1 MNYRSEIDGLRAIAV
16 IPVILFHAGF
26 QAFSGGFVGVDVFFV
41 ISGYL
46 ITTII
51 AAELEQGNFS
61 LIKFYERRVRRIL
74 PALFFVMLVCLPFA
88 WVWLLPTD
96 MRDFSQS
103 LVAVGTFTSNIL
115 FWRETG
121 YFDEAAELKPLLHT
135 WSLSVEEQFYVL
147 YPLFLM
153 LFWRFG
159 KRRLIV
165 LVGLTFIAS
174 LTLAQWGVQ
183 NYPVPTF
190 FLLPTRG
197 WELLIGSFTA
207 FYLLS
212 AKRQNFDRIVCEIG
226 GWLGIAFILYA
237 LTTFNQK
244 IPFPGLNALVPTLG
258 AALIIVFANQHT
270 SIGQLLGNKVL
281 VWIGLISYSAY
292 LWHQPLFAF
301 ARHRSLLSHFQNQLL
316 LVALTVISFVLA
328 YFSLRFV
335 EKPFRMKNHFTRS
348 QVFYFALFGAIFF
361 IVVGTFGHLSN
372 GFLNYRKNSIESKD
386 LVARLDVN
394 RGLSPNCDIEHPET
408 SNCKTSDTP
417 EVLLWGDSYAMHLA
431 LGLLASKPDIKLVQK
446 TMSVCGPFFGIAPTN
461 AKYVRS
467 WAEKCMEVN
476 DQVFDYLQKSTSIK
490 YVVLSSPF
498 TQYVGVGAK
507 VLQRNGEIVLGK
519 VVAAAAMIETVK
531 RIKAI
536 GKTPVLFSPP
546 PRNGN
551 DIGGCLKKTTFFGG
565 DKAFCDVLVTHST
578 QRYREVW
585 SFLREV
591 EKHATVVWLSDY
603 LCSASSCKASFNDV
617 LIFRDAGHLSYEGS
631 AYLGKQMNFYGRLED
646 AARQGQNQ

>member
-1 MNYRSEIDGLRAIAV
+1 MNYRSEIDGLRALAV

-51 AAELEQGNFS
+51 ASELEQGNFS

-88 WVWLLPTD
+88 WAWLLPTD

-237 LTTFNQK
+237 LITFNQK
-244 IPFPGLNALVPTLG
+244 MPFPGLYALWPTLG
-258 AALIIVFANQHT
+258 AALFIVFANQRT
-270 SIGQLLGNKVL
+270 SIGQLFGNKVL

-292 LWHQPLFAF
+292 LWHQPLFVF
-301 ARHRSLLSHFQNQLL
+301 ARHRSFLYHYQNQILL
-316 LVALTVISFVLA
+316 AVLVVISFVLA
-328 YFSLRFV
+328 YLSWRFV
-335 EKPFRMKNHFTRS
+335 ETPFRAKDRFTRT
-348 QVFYFALFGAIFF
+348 QIFRFAFLGGSFF
-361 IVVGTFGHLSN
+361 IAFGMLGHLSN
-372 GFLNYRKNSIESKD
+372 GFIHSRKNSIESKD
-386 LVARLDVN
+386 IVARMLPNV
-394 RGLSPNCDIEHPET
+394 GLNWYCAIESPET
-408 SNCKTSDTP
+408 LKCKTSDSP

-431 LGLLASKPDIKLVQK
+431 QGLQASKPDIQLVQK
-446 TMSVCGPFFGIAPTN
+446 TVSVCGPFLGIAPIN

-467 WAEKCMEVN
+467 WAEKCIETN
-476 DQVFDYLQKSTSIK
+476 DKVFDFLQKSTSIK
-490 YVVLSSPF
+490 YVVLSSPL

-507 VLQRNGEIVLGK
+507 VLQRNGEIVSGE

-551 DIGGCLKKTTFFGG
+551 DIGGCLKKSIFFGK

-585 SFLREV
+585 SFLKEV

-603 LCSASSCKASFNDV
+603 LCSTSSCKASFDDV
-617 LIFRDAGHLSYEGS
+617 LIFRDSGHLSYEGS

-646 AARQGQNQ
+646 AARQAQK

>member
-1 MNYRSEIDGLRAIAV
+1 MQYRREIDGLRALAV

-26 QAFSGGFVGVDVFFV
+26 EAFSGGFVGVDVFFV
-41 ISGYL
+41 LSGYL

-51 AAELEQGNFS
+51 WSDLELGKFS
-61 LIKFYERRVRRIL
+61 LLNFYERRARRIL
-74 PALFFVMLVCLPFA
+74 PALFLVILVSIPFA
-88 WVWLLPTD
+88 WAWLLPTD

-115 FWRETG
+115 FWRESG

-159 KRRLIV
+159 KRRLLV

-197 WELLIGSFTA
+197 WELLMGSFTA
-207 FYLLS
+207 FYLIFS
-212 AKRQNFDRIVCEIG
+212 KRQNFDRIVCEIG

-237 LTTFNQK
+237 LITFNQK
-244 IPFPGLNALVPTLG
+244 MPFPGLYALWPTLG
-258 AALIIVFANQHT
+258 AALFIVFANQRT
-270 SIGQLLGNKVL
+270 SIGQLFGNKVL

-301 ARHRSLLSHFQNQLL
+301 ARHRSLLTHFQNQILL
-316 LVALTVISFVLA
+316 AALVVISFVLA
-328 YFSLRFV
+328 YLSWRFV
-335 EKPFRMKNHFTRS
+335 ETPFRAKDRFTRT
-348 QVFYFALFGAIFF
+348 QIFRFALLGGSFF
-361 IVVGTFGHLSN
+361 IAFGMLGHLSN
-372 GFLNYRKNSIESKD
+372 GFIHFRKNSNESKD
-386 LVARLDVN
+386 LVTRMLPNVGIN
-394 RGLSPNCDIEHPET
+394 RYCAMEYPET
-408 SNCKTSDTP
+408 LKCKTSDSP
-417 EVLLWGDSYAMHLA
+417 EVLLWGDSFAMHLA
-431 LGLLASKPDIKLVQK
+431 QGLLASKPDIKLVQR
-446 TMSVCGPFFGIAPTN
+446 TMPVCGPFLGIAPTN

-467 WAEKCMEVN
+467 WAEKCMEAN
-476 DQVFDYLQKSTSIK
+476 DKVFDYLQQSSTIK
-490 YVVLSSPF
+490 YVILSSPF

-507 VLQRNGEIVLGK
+507 VFQRNGEIVSGEA
-519 VVAAAAMIETVK
+519 VAVAAMIETVK

-551 DIGGCLKKTTFFGG
+551 DIGGCLKKSIFFGK

-603 LCSASSCKASFNDV
+603 LCSTSSCKASFNDV
-617 LIFRDAGHLSYEGS
+617 LIFRDSGHLSYEGS
-631 AYLGKQMNFYGRLED
+631 AYLGKQMNFYGLLEE
-646 AARQGQNQ
+646 AARQAQK

>member
-1 MNYRSEIDGLRAIAV
+1 MKYRPEIDGLRALAV

-51 AAELEQGNFS
+51 ASELEQGSFS
-61 LIKFYERRVRRIL
+61 LIKFYERRARRIL
-74 PALFFVMLVCLPFA
+74 PALFFVMLVCIPFA
-88 WVWLLPTD
+88 WAWLLPTD

-135 WSLSVEEQFYVL
+135 WSLSVEEQFYAVF
-147 YPLFLM
+147 PLLLL

-159 KRRLIV
+159 KRKLIA
-165 LVGLTFIAS
+165 LLGFIFIVS
-174 LTLAQWGVQ
+174 LALAQWGVQ
-183 NYPVPTF
+183 NYPVPTY
-190 FLLPTRG
+190 FLLPTRF
-197 WELLIGSFTA
+197 WELLIGSFVA
-207 FYLLS
+207 FYLS
-212 AKRQNFDRIVCEIG
+212 KARSKNIDRFVCETG
-226 GWLGIAFILYA
+226 SWLGIVLMLYAFI
-237 LTTFNQK
+237 TFHQRM
-244 IPFPGLNALVPTLG
+244 PFPGLSALIPTLG
-258 AALIIVFANQHT
+258 AALFIVFANQRT
-270 SIGQLLGNKVL
+270 SVGQLFGNKIL

-301 ARHRSLLSHFQNQLL
+301 ARHRSLLYHYQNQILL
-316 LVALTVISFVLA
+316 LFLAVLSFVLA
-328 YFSLRFV
+328 YLSWRFV
-335 EKPFRMKNHFTRS
+335 ERPFRNKYNFTRL
-348 QVFYFALFGAIFF
+348 QIFRLALFGAIFF
-361 IVVGTFGHLSN
+361 IGFGLLGHLSN
-372 GFLNYRKNSIESKD
+372 GFVQYRKNSKESIN
-386 LVARLDVN
+386 LVSRLAVN
-394 RGLSPNCDIEHPET
+394 RGLRAYCDIEYPET
-408 SNCKTSDTP
+408 INCKTSDAP

-431 LGLLASKPDIKLVQK
+431 QGLQASKPDIQLVEK
-446 TMSVCGPFFGIAPTN
+446 TVSVCGPFLGIAPIN

-467 WAEKCMEVN
+467 WAEKCIETN
-476 DQVFDYLQKSTSIK
+476 DKVFDFLQKSTSIK
-490 YVVLSSPF
+490 YVVLSSPL

-507 VLQRNGEIVLGK
+507 VLQRNGEIVSGE
-519 VVAAAAMIETVK
+519 VVAVAAMIETVK

-551 DIGGCLKKTTFFGG
+551 DIGGCLKKSIFFGK

-603 LCSASSCKASFNDV
+603 LCSTSSCKASFDDV

-646 AARQGQNQ
+646 AARQAQK

>member
-1 MNYRSEIDGLRAIAV
+1 MQYRREIDGLRALAV

-26 QAFSGGFVGVDVFFV
+26 EAFSGGFVGVDVFFV
-41 ISGYL
+41 LSGYL

-51 AAELEQGNFS
+51 LSDLELGKFS
-61 LIKFYERRVRRIL
+61 LLNFYERRARRIL
-74 PALFFVMLVCLPFA
+74 PALFLVILVSIPFA
-88 WVWLLPTD
+88 WAWLLPTD

-103 LVAVGTFTSNIL
+103 LVAVATFTSNIL
-115 FWRETG
+115 FWRESG

-147 YPLFLM
+147 YPLFLL

-159 KRRLIV
+159 KRILLV

-226 GWLGIAFILYA
+226 GWLGIAFILFA
-237 LTTFNQK
+237 LFTFNQK
-244 IPFPGLNALVPTLG
+244 MPFPGLYALWPTLG
-258 AALIIVFANQHT
+258 AALFIVFANQRT
-270 SIGQLLGNKVL
+270 SIGQLFGNKVL
-281 VWIGLISYSAY
+281 VSIGLISYSAY
-292 LWHQPLFAF
+292 LWHQPLFVF
-301 ARHRSLLSHFQNQLL
+301 ARHRSFLYHYQNQILL
-316 LVALTVISFVLA
+316 AVLVVISFVLA
-328 YFSLRFV
+328 YLSWRFV
-335 EKPFRMKNHFTRS
+335 ETPFRAKDRFTRT
-348 QVFYFALFGAIFF
+348 QIFRFALLGACFF
-361 IVVGTFGHLSN
+361 IAVGMLGHLSN
-372 GFLNYRKNSIESKD
+372 GFIYFRNNSAESMN
-386 LVARLDVN
+386 LVSRLGVN
-394 RGLSPNCDIEHPET
+394 RGLSPYCDSEHPET
-408 SNCKTSDTP
+408 LECKTSDAP

-431 LGLLASKPDIKLVQK
+431 QGLLASKSDIKLVQK
-446 TMSVCGPFFGIAPTN
+446 TMPVCGPFLGIAPIN
-461 AKYVRS
+461 AKYVQS
-467 WAEKCMEVN
+467 WGGKCIEAN
-476 DQVFDYLQKSTSIK
+476 DKIFDYIHKSSSIK

-507 VLQRNGEIVLGK
+507 VLQRNGEIVSGQ
-519 VVAAAAMIETVK
+519 VVAAAAMIETIQ

-536 GKTPVLFSPP
+536 GKIPVLFSPP
-546 PRNGN
+546 PRNGD
-551 DIGGCLKKTTFFGG
+551 DIGGCLKKTIFFGK
-565 DKAFCDVLVTHST
+565 DKAFCDVLITHST

-603 LCSASSCKASFNDV
+603 LCSSNSCKASVGDV
-617 LIFRDAGHLSYEGS
+617 LIFRDNGHLSYEGS
-631 AYLGKQMNFYGRLED
+631 AFLGKQMNFYGRLEE
-646 AARQGQNQ
+646 AGRLKNKQ